1 MLVTTVSCSLIG
13 SSGLRIGV
21 NWPSLPLPSGVQR
34 AWSHPIGM
42 NTYPIRR
49 TDLAGVW
56 ARAVIA
62 GIIASSSGSAS
73 VACTPFR
80 NVRRGS
86 AFFVM
91 IMSNSSS
98 ETVRS

>member
-1 MLVTTVSCSLIG
+1 MLVTTVSCSLTG
-13 SSGLRIGV
+13 SSGLRMGD
-21 NWPSLPLPSGVQR
+21 NWSSAPVPSGVQR

-42 NTYPIRR
+42 NTKPSLR
-49 TDLAGVW
+49 TALAGVW

-62 GIIASSSGSAS
+62 GIIASSNGSAR
-73 VACTPFR
+73 VACIPFR

-91 IMSNSSS
+91 IMSSSSS